1 MTKDMMAKALSD
13 FLSKEGV
20 DTMDLATYKG
30 YGTEVPVKDYMLRR
44 TFGSWNRVLN
54 TTMKRYPVV
63 VAVKA
68 PAPTPAPKKVEKVAP
83 KKAAPKKA
91 PAKKTGGK

>member
-1 MTKDMMAKALSD
+1 MAKALSA

-30 YGTEVPVKDYMLRR
+30 YGTKVPVKDYMLRR

-68 PAPTPAPKKVEKVAP
+68 PAPTPTPKKVEKVAP

>member
-1 MTKDMMAKALSD
+1 MTKDMMAKALSA

-30 YGTEVPVKDYMLRR
+30 YGTEVPVKDYVLRR
-44 TFGSWNRVLN
+44 TFGSWSRVLN

-68 PAPTPAPKKVEKVAP
+68 PAPTPTPKVVEVAP
-83 KKAAPKKA
+83 APKKA

>member
-1 MTKDMMAKALSD
+1 MTKDMMAKALSN

-20 DTMDLATYKG
+20 VTMDLATYKG

-44 TFGSWNRVLN
+44 TFGSWNRVLSA
-54 TTMKRYPVV
+54 MKKRYPVV

-83 KKAAPKKA
+83 KKA